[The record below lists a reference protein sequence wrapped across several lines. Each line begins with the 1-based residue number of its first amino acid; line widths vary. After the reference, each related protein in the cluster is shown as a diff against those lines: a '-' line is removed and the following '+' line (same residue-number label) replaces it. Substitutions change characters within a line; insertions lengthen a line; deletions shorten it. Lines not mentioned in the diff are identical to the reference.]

1 MTCINSGFRLV
12 LPLALLLGGAA
23 APVLAQGT
31 GQPRTDGEAA
41 MRVYRSG
48 DKFVVAIYRQ
58 DGSASLA
65 LVEPPQSPASGKA
78 APTPAMADLM
88 KSGRVIYAVKVAAT
102 DRSAETI
109 DGKELAG
116 KLGTGTSFAELTPK
130 QRSDLIKQHKSVADM
145 LDMIGKGLA
154 DGTEVGAA
162 TLDAKRAP

>member
-23 APVLAQGT
+23 VPVLAQGT
-31 GQPRTDGEAA
+31 GQPKTDGEAA
-41 MRVYRSG
+41 MRVYKSG

-65 LVEPPQSPASGKA
+65 LVEPPSHASGKA
-78 APTPAMADLM
+78 PSTPDMAELM
-88 KSGRVIYAVKVAAT
+88 KSGRVIYTVKVAAT
-102 DRSAETI
+102 DGSAGTI

-116 KLGTGTSFAELTPK
+116 KLGKGTSFAKLTPK
-130 QRSDLIKQHKSVADM
+130 QRSELIKQHKSAADM

-154 DGTEVGAA
+154 DGTEVGTA
-162 TLDAKRAP
+162 TLDAKRTP